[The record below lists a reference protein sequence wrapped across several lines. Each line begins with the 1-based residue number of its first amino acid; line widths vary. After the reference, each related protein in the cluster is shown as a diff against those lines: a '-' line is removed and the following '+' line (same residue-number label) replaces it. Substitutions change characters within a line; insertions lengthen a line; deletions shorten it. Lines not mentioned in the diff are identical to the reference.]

1 MKFAD
6 HLSKS
11 DIRNFNQLRRGS
23 NHQSKPES
31 KPKRKEELSFKD
43 VEELM
48 GVNRDTYKRVGG
60 SVRRKWDGESILKST
75 KKGAS

>member
-1 MKFAD
+1 MEFAD

-11 DIRNFNQLRRGS
+11 DIQQFNQLRRGKQ
-23 NHQSKPES
+23 NKPES

-48 GVNRDTYKRVGG
+48 GMDRDTYKKVRGRVRG
-60 SVRRKWDGESILKST
+60 K
-75 KKGAS
+75 

>member
-11 DIRNFNQLRRGS
+11 DIQKFNQLRKGS
-23 NHQSKPES
+23 KQRKSES
-31 KPKRKEELSFKD
+31 KPKRKKELSFKD

-48 GVNRDTYKRVGG
+48 GMNRDTYRRVGG
-60 SVRRKWDGESILKST
+60 SVRRK
-75 KKGAS
+75 

>member
-6 HLSKS
+6 HLSNS
-11 DIRNFNQLRRGS
+11 DIQKFNQLRRG
-23 NHQSKPES
+23 NKQSKPES

-48 GVNRDTYKRVGG
+48 GMNRDTYKRVGG
-60 SVRRKWDGESILKST
+60 AVRRK
-75 KKGAS
+75 

>member
-11 DIRNFNQLRRGS
+11 DIQKFNQLRRGS
-23 NHQSKPES
+23 KQSNPES
-31 KPKRKEELSFKD
+31 KPKMKEELSFKD

-48 GVNRDTYKRVGG
+48 GMNRDTYKRVGG
-60 SVRRKWDGESILKST
+60 SVRRK
-75 KKGAS
+75 

>member
-1 MKFAD
+1 MRFAD

-11 DIRNFNQLRRGS
+11 DIQKFNQLRRQS

-48 GVNRDTYKRVGG
+48 GMNSDTYKRVGG
-60 SVRRKWDGESILKST
+60 SVRRK
-75 KKGAS
+75 